1 VKKRYYYWEEV
12 LEKRKIKLAILSISS
27 LLMISMTA
35 SAILADI
42 QAYFVGVDPSL
53 ISMVLTIPAL
63 MGLVFAFASGPL
75 SLRLPKKNLVIFGLV
90 CGLAGGMIALFFGST
105 SIYVLLGC
113 SLLLGVAQGMNATMS
128 MALIAEYFVAE
139 ESGALMGLQSAFVNG
154 GSMVLLFSSGMLAGV
169 SWQMSYLVYL
179 IFIPVIVIVMKN
191 LPKDNPPAHVEEKH
205 IQKSAKLNARVYF
218 TALTMFLFGVFLF
231 VFQTNIALYV
241 AGKGLGDASTS
252 GLINTAM
259 SASGMLTGIFF
270 GRMQRVLK
278 KLVIPASLLVGGTGM
293 LLIFVLGNLPSL
305 FIGAMCCGF
314 CLATINPAGTFAAAN
329 AVHPS
334 ISSLA
339 IAIVTASTSVGIFV
353 SPIVSNGVA
362 NFAGGNIE
370 IKFLLAAVGL
380 ACVGV
385 MSFIGNAIL
394 DRKQLI

>member
-1 VKKRYYYWEEV
+1 LEKKRI
-12 LEKRKIKLAILSISS
+12 KIAILSISS

-75 SLRLPKKNLVIFGLV
+75 SLRLPKKSLVIFGLV
-90 CGLAGGMIALFFGST
+90 CGLAGGMIALLFGST
-105 SIYVLLGC
+105 SIYVLLAC
-113 SLLLGVAQGMNATMS
+113 SLLLGIAQGMNSTMS
-128 MALIAEYFVAE
+128 MALIADYFVAE

-154 GSMVLLFSSGMLAGV
+154 GSMVLLFSSGMLAGI

-179 IFIPVIVIVMKN
+179 VFIPVIVIVMKN
-191 LPKDNPPAHVEEKH
+191 LPRDHAPAHAADTHQE
-205 IQKSAKLNARVYF
+205 KSARLNGRVYF

-231 VFQTNIALYV
+231 VFQTNV
-241 AGKGLGDASTS
+241 AMFVVGNGLGDASTS

-259 SASGMLTGIFF
+259 SAAGMLTGILF

-278 KLVIPASLLVGGTGM
+278 KLVIPVSLLVGGLGM
-293 LLIFVLGNLPSL
+293 LLIFMLGSLPSL

-314 CLATINPAGTFAAAN
+314 CLATINPAGTFQAAN

-339 IAIVTASTSVGIFV
+339 IAVVTASTSVGIFV
-353 SPIVSNGVA
+353 SPILSNGVA
-362 NFAGGNIE
+362 NLTGGGIE

-380 ACVGV
+380 AAVGL
-385 MSFIGNAIL
+385 MSFVGNAIM
-394 DRKQLI
+394 DKKEA

>member
-1 VKKRYYYWEEV
+1 MEKKRI
-12 LEKRKIKLAILSISS
+12 KIAILSISS

-75 SLRLPKKNLVIFGLV
+75 SLRLPKKSLVIFGLV
-90 CGLAGGMIALFFGST
+90 CGLAGGMIALLFGST
-105 SIYVLLGC
+105 SIYVLLAC
-113 SLLLGVAQGMNATMS
+113 SLLLGIAQGMNSTMS
-128 MALIAEYFVAE
+128 MALIADYFVAE

-154 GSMVLLFSSGMLAGV
+154 GSMVLLFSSGMLAGI

-179 IFIPVIVIVMKN
+179 VFIPVIVIVIKN
-191 LPKDNPPAHVEEKH
+191 LPRDHAPAHAADSHQE
-205 IQKSAKLNARVYF
+205 KSARLNGRVYF

-231 VFQTNIALYV
+231 VFQTNV
-241 AGKGLGDASTS
+241 AMFVVGNGLGDASTS

-259 SASGMLTGIFF
+259 SAAGMLTGILF

-278 KLVIPASLLVGGTGM
+278 KLVIPVSLLVGGLGM
-293 LLIFVLGNLPSL
+293 LLIFMLGSLPSL

-314 CLATINPAGTFAAAN
+314 CLATINPAGTFQAAN

-339 IAIVTASTSVGIFV
+339 IAVVTASTSVGIFV
-353 SPIVSNGVA
+353 SPILSNGVA
-362 NFAGGNIE
+362 NLTGGGIE

-380 ACVGV
+380 AAVGL
-385 MSFIGNAIL
+385 MSFVGNAIM
-394 DRKQLI
+394 DKKEA

>member
-1 VKKRYYYWEEV
+1 MEKKRI
-12 LEKRKIKLAILSISS
+12 KIAILSISS

-75 SLRLPKKNLVIFGLV
+75 SLRLPKKSLVIFGLV
-90 CGLAGGMIALFFGST
+90 CGLAGGMIALLFGST
-105 SIYVLLGC
+105 SIYVLLAC
-113 SLLLGVAQGMNATMS
+113 SLLLGIAQGMNSTMS
-128 MALIAEYFVAE
+128 MALIADYFVAE

-154 GSMVLLFSSGMLAGV
+154 GSMVLLFTSGMLAGI

-179 IFIPVIVIVMKN
+179 VFIPVIVIVMKN
-191 LPKDNPPAHVEEKH
+191 LPRDHAPAHAADTHQE
-205 IQKSAKLNARVYF
+205 KSARLNGRVYF

-231 VFQTNIALYV
+231 VFQTNV
-241 AGKGLGDASTS
+241 AMFVVGNGLGDASTS

-259 SASGMLTGIFF
+259 SAAGMLTGILF

-278 KLVIPASLLVGGTGM
+278 KLVIPVSLLVGGLGM
-293 LLIFVLGNLPSL
+293 LLIFMLGSLPSL

-314 CLATINPAGTFAAAN
+314 CLATINPAGTFQAAN

-339 IAIVTASTSVGIFV
+339 IAVVTASTSVGIFV
-353 SPIVSNGVA
+353 SPILSNGVA
-362 NFAGGNIE
+362 NLTGGGIE

-380 ACVGV
+380 AAVGL
-385 MSFIGNAIL
+385 MSFVGNAIM
-394 DRKQLI
+394 DKKEA

>member
-1 VKKRYYYWEEV
+1 
-12 LEKRKIKLAILSISS
+12 LEKRKIKVAILSISS

-53 ISMVLTIPAL
+53 ISMVLTIPSL

-75 SLRLPKKNLVIFGLV
+75 SLRLPKKSLVIFGLV
-90 CGLAGGMIALFFGST
+90 CGLAGGMIALLFGST

-113 SLLLGVAQGMNATMS
+113 SLLLGIAQGMNSTMS
-128 MALIAEYFVAE
+128 MALIADYFVAE

-154 GSMVLLFSSGMLAGV
+154 GSMVLLFTSGMLAGI
-169 SWQMSYLVYL
+169 SWPMSYLVYL
-179 IFIPVIVIVMKN
+179 VFIPVIVIVMKN
-191 LPKDNPPAHVEEKH
+191 LPKDRAPAHTEEKH
-205 IQKSAKLNARVYF
+205 SEKSVKLNARVYF
-218 TALTMFLFGVFLF
+218 TAFTMFLFGVFLF

-252 GLINTAM
+252 GLINTSM
-259 SASGMLTGIFF
+259 SAAGMITGVLF

-278 KLVIPASLLVGGTGM
+278 QFVIPVSLFVGALGM
-293 LLIFVLGNLPSL
+293 LAIFVIGSLPSL

-314 CLATINPAGTFAAAN
+314 CLATINPAGTFLAAN

-339 IAIVTASTSVGIFV
+339 IAIVTAATSVGIFV
-353 SPIVSNGVA
+353 SPILSNGVA
-362 NFAGGNIE
+362 NLAGGNIE
-370 IKFLLAAVGL
+370 IKFLLAAIGL
-380 ACVGV
+380 AAVGV

-394 DRKQLI
+394 DKK

>member
-1 VKKRYYYWEEV
+1 MEKKRI
-12 LEKRKIKLAILSISS
+12 KIAILSISS

-75 SLRLPKKNLVIFGLV
+75 SLRLPKKSLVIFGLV
-90 CGLAGGMIALFFGST
+90 CGLAGGMIALLFGST
-105 SIYVLLGC
+105 SIYVLLAC
-113 SLLLGVAQGMNATMS
+113 SLLLGIAQGMNSTMS
-128 MALIAEYFVAE
+128 MALIADYFVAE

-154 GSMVLLFSSGMLAGV
+154 GSMVLLFSSGMLAGI

-179 IFIPVIVIVMKN
+179 VFIPVIVIVMKN
-191 LPKDNPPAHVEEKH
+191 LPRDHAPAHAADKH
-205 IQKSAKLNARVYF
+205 QEKSARLNGRVYF

-231 VFQTNIALYV
+231 VFQTNV
-241 AGKGLGDASTS
+241 AMFVVGNGLGDASTS

-259 SASGMLTGIFF
+259 SAAGMLTGILF

-278 KLVIPASLLVGGTGM
+278 KLVIPVSLLVGGLGM
-293 LLIFVLGNLPSL
+293 LLIFMLGSLPSL

-314 CLATINPAGTFAAAN
+314 CLATINPAGTFQAAN

-339 IAIVTASTSVGIFV
+339 IAVVTASTSVGIFV
-353 SPIVSNGVA
+353 SPILSNGVA
-362 NFAGGNIE
+362 NLTGGGIE

-380 ACVGV
+380 AAVGL
-385 MSFIGNAIL
+385 MSFVGNAIM
-394 DRKQLI
+394 DKKEA

>member
-1 VKKRYYYWEEV
+1 MEKKRI
-12 LEKRKIKLAILSISS
+12 KIAILSISS

-75 SLRLPKKNLVIFGLV
+75 SLRLPKKSLVIFGLV
-90 CGLAGGMIALFFGST
+90 CGLAGGMIALLFGST
-105 SIYVLLGC
+105 SIYVLLAC
-113 SLLLGVAQGMNATMS
+113 SLLLGIAQGMNSTMS
-128 MALIAEYFVAE
+128 MALIADYFVAE

-154 GSMVLLFSSGMLAGV
+154 GSMVLLFSSGMLAGI

-179 IFIPVIVIVMKN
+179 VFIPVIVIVMKN
-191 LPKDNPPAHVEEKH
+191 LPRDHAPAHTADTHQE
-205 IQKSAKLNARVYF
+205 KSARLNGRVYF

-231 VFQTNIALYV
+231 VFQTNV
-241 AGKGLGDASTS
+241 AMFVVGNGLGDASTS

-259 SASGMLTGIFF
+259 SAAGMLTGILF

-278 KLVIPASLLVGGTGM
+278 KLVIPVSLLVGGLGM
-293 LLIFVLGNLPSL
+293 LLIFMLGSLPSL

-314 CLATINPAGTFAAAN
+314 CLATINPAGTFQAAN

-339 IAIVTASTSVGIFV
+339 IAVVTASTSVGIFV
-353 SPIVSNGVA
+353 SPILSNGVA
-362 NFAGGNIE
+362 NLTGGGIE

-380 ACVGV
+380 AAVGL
-385 MSFIGNAIL
+385 MSFVGNAIM
-394 DRKQLI
+394 DKKEA

>member
-1 VKKRYYYWEEV
+1 MEKK
-12 LEKRKIKLAILSISS
+12 KIKIAILSISS

-75 SLRLPKKNLVIFGLV
+75 SLRLPKKSLVIFGLV
-90 CGLAGGMIALFFGST
+90 CGLAGGMIALLFGST
-105 SIYVLLGC
+105 SIYVLLAC
-113 SLLLGVAQGMNATMS
+113 SLLLGIAQGMNSTMS
-128 MALIAEYFVAE
+128 MALIADYFVAE

-154 GSMVLLFSSGMLAGV
+154 GSMVLLFSSGMLAGI

-179 IFIPVIVIVMKN
+179 VFIPVIVIVMKN
-191 LPKDNPPAHVEEKH
+191 LPRDHAPAHAADSHQE
-205 IQKSAKLNARVYF
+205 KSARLNGRVYF

-231 VFQTNIALYV
+231 VFQTNV
-241 AGKGLGDASTS
+241 AMFVVGNGLGDASTS

-259 SASGMLTGIFF
+259 SAAGMLTGILF

-278 KLVIPASLLVGGTGM
+278 KLVIPVSLLVGGLGM
-293 LLIFVLGNLPSL
+293 LLIFMLGSLPSL

-314 CLATINPAGTFAAAN
+314 CLATINPAGTFQAAN

-339 IAIVTASTSVGIFV
+339 IAVVTASTSVGIFV
-353 SPIVSNGVA
+353 SPILSNGVA
-362 NFAGGNIE
+362 NLTGGGIE

-380 ACVGV
+380 AAVGL
-385 MSFIGNAIL
+385 MSFVGNAIM
-394 DRKQLI
+394 DKKEA

>member
-1 VKKRYYYWEEV
+1 MEKKRI
-12 LEKRKIKLAILSISS
+12 KIAILSISS

-75 SLRLPKKNLVIFGLV
+75 SLRLPKKSLVIFGLV
-90 CGLAGGMIALFFGST
+90 CGLAGGMIALLFGST
-105 SIYVLLGC
+105 SIYVLLAC
-113 SLLLGVAQGMNATMS
+113 SLLLGIAQGMNSTMS
-128 MALIAEYFVAE
+128 MALIADYFVAE

-154 GSMVLLFSSGMLAGV
+154 GSMVLLFSSGMLAGI

-179 IFIPVIVIVMKN
+179 VFIPVIVIVMKN
-191 LPKDNPPAHVEEKH
+191 LPRDHAPAHAADTHQE
-205 IQKSAKLNARVYF
+205 KSARLNGRVYF

-231 VFQTNIALYV
+231 VFQTNV
-241 AGKGLGDASTS
+241 AMFVVGNGLGDASTS

-259 SASGMLTGIFF
+259 SAAGMLTGILF
-270 GRMQRVLK
+270 GRMQQVLK
-278 KLVIPASLLVGGTGM
+278 KLVIPVSLLVGGLGM
-293 LLIFVLGNLPSL
+293 LLIFMLGSLPSL

-314 CLATINPAGTFAAAN
+314 CLATINPAGTFQAAN

-339 IAIVTASTSVGIFV
+339 IAVVTASTSVGIFV
-353 SPIVSNGVA
+353 SPILSNGVA
-362 NFAGGNIE
+362 NLTGGGIE

-380 ACVGV
+380 AAVGL
-385 MSFIGNAIL
+385 MSFVGNAIM
-394 DRKQLI
+394 DKKEA

>member
-1 VKKRYYYWEEV
+1 MEKKRI
-12 LEKRKIKLAILSISS
+12 KIAILSISS

-75 SLRLPKKNLVIFGLV
+75 SLRLPKKSLVIFGLV
-90 CGLAGGMIALFFGST
+90 CGLAGGMIALLFGST

-113 SLLLGVAQGMNATMS
+113 SLLLGIAQGMNSTMS
-128 MALIAEYFVAE
+128 MALIADYFVAE

-154 GSMVLLFSSGMLAGV
+154 GSMVLLFTSGMLAGI

-179 IFIPVIVIVMKN
+179 VFIPVIVIVMKN
-191 LPKDNPPAHVEEKH
+191 LPRDHAPAHVADNHHE
-205 IQKSAKLNARVYF
+205 KSAKLNGRVYF

-231 VFQTNIALYV
+231 VFQTNV
-241 AGKGLGDASTS
+241 AMFVVGNGLGDASTS

-259 SASGMLTGIFF
+259 SAAGMLTGILF

-278 KLVIPASLLVGGTGM
+278 KLVIPVSLLVGGLGM
-293 LLIFVLGNLPSL
+293 LLIFMLGSLPSL

-314 CLATINPAGTFAAAN
+314 CLATINPAGTFQAAN

-339 IAIVTASTSVGIFV
+339 IAVVTASTSVGIFV
-353 SPIVSNGVA
+353 SPILSNGVA
-362 NFAGGNIE
+362 NLTGGGIE

-380 ACVGV
+380 AAVGL
-385 MSFIGNAIL
+385 MSFVGNAIM
-394 DRKQLI
+394 DKKEA

>member
-1 VKKRYYYWEEV
+1 MEKKRI
-12 LEKRKIKLAILSISS
+12 KIAILSISS

-75 SLRLPKKNLVIFGLV
+75 SLRLPKKSLVIFGLV
-90 CGLAGGMIALFFGST
+90 CGLAGGMIALLFGST
-105 SIYVLLGC
+105 SIYVLLAC
-113 SLLLGVAQGMNATMS
+113 SLLLGIAQGMNSTMS
-128 MALIAEYFVAE
+128 MALIADYFVAE

-154 GSMVLLFSSGMLAGV
+154 GSMVLLFSSGMLAGI

-179 IFIPVIVIVMKN
+179 VFIPVIVIVMKN
-191 LPKDNPPAHVEEKH
+191 LPRDHAPAHAADKH
-205 IQKSAKLNARVYF
+205 QEKSARLNGRVYF

-231 VFQTNIALYV
+231 VFQTNV
-241 AGKGLGDASTS
+241 AMFVVGNGLGDASTS

-259 SASGMLTGIFF
+259 SAAGMLTGILF

-278 KLVIPASLLVGGTGM
+278 KLVIPVSLLVGGLGM
-293 LLIFVLGNLPSL
+293 LLIFMLGSLPSL

-314 CLATINPAGTFAAAN
+314 CLATINPAGTFQAAN

-339 IAIVTASTSVGIFV
+339 IAVVTASTSVGIFV
-353 SPIVSNGVA
+353 SPILSNGVA
-362 NFAGGNIE
+362 NLTGAGIE

-380 ACVGV
+380 AAVGL
-385 MSFIGNAIL
+385 MSFVGNAIM
-394 DRKQLI
+394 DKKEA

>member
-1 VKKRYYYWEEV
+1 
-12 LEKRKIKLAILSISS
+12 
-27 LLMISMTA
+27 MTA

-75 SLRLPKKNLVIFGLV
+75 SLRLPKKSLVIFGLV
-90 CGLAGGMIALFFGST
+90 CGLAGGMIALLFGST
-105 SIYVLLGC
+105 SIYVLLAC
-113 SLLLGVAQGMNATMS
+113 SLLLGIAQGMNSTMS
-128 MALIAEYFVAE
+128 MALIADYFVAE

-154 GSMVLLFSSGMLAGV
+154 GSMVLLFSSGMLAGI

-179 IFIPVIVIVMKN
+179 VFIPVIVIVMKN
-191 LPKDNPPAHVEEKH
+191 LPRDHAPAHTADTHQE
-205 IQKSAKLNARVYF
+205 KSARLNGRVYF

-231 VFQTNIALYV
+231 VFQTNV
-241 AGKGLGDASTS
+241 AMFVVGNGLGDASTS

-259 SASGMLTGIFF
+259 SAAGMLTGILF

-278 KLVIPASLLVGGTGM
+278 KLVIPVSLLVGGLGM
-293 LLIFVLGNLPSL
+293 LLIFMLGSLPSL

-314 CLATINPAGTFAAAN
+314 CLATINPAGTFQAAN

-339 IAIVTASTSVGIFV
+339 IAVVTASTSVGIFV
-353 SPIVSNGVA
+353 SPILSNGVA
-362 NFAGGNIE
+362 NLTGGGIE

-380 ACVGV
+380 AAVGL
-385 MSFIGNAIL
+385 MSFVGNAIM
-394 DRKQLI
+394 DKKEA

>member
-1 VKKRYYYWEEV
+1 M
-12 LEKRKIKLAILSISS
+12 EKRKIKVAILSISS

-42 QAYFVGVDPSL
+42 QAYFVGVDSSL
-53 ISMVLTIPAL
+53 ISMVLTIPSL

-90 CGLAGGMIALFFGST
+90 CGLAGGMIALLFGST

-113 SLLLGVAQGMNATMS
+113 SLLLGIAQGMNSTMS
-128 MALIAEYFVAE
+128 MALIADYFVAE

-154 GSMVLLFSSGMLAGV
+154 GSMVLLFTSGMLAGI

-179 IFIPVIVIVMKN
+179 VFIPVIVIVMKN
-191 LPKDNPPAHVEEKH
+191 LPMDRAPAHTEEKH
-205 IQKSAKLNARVYF
+205 TEKSVKLNARVYF

-252 GLINTAM
+252 GLINTSM
-259 SASGMLTGIFF
+259 SAAGMLTGVLF

-278 KLVIPASLLVGGTGM
+278 QFVIPVSLLVGALGM
-293 LLIFVLGNLPSL
+293 LVIFVIGSLPSL

-314 CLATINPAGTFAAAN
+314 CLATINPAGTFLAAN

-339 IAIVTASTSVGIFV
+339 IAIVTAATSVGIFV
-353 SPIVSNGVA
+353 SPILSNGVA
-362 NFAGGNIE
+362 NLAGGNIE
-370 IKFLLAAVGL
+370 IKFLLAAIGL
-380 ACVGV
+380 AAVGV

-394 DRKQLI
+394 DKR

>member
-1 VKKRYYYWEEV
+1 MEKK
-12 LEKRKIKLAILSISS
+12 KIKIAILSISS

-75 SLRLPKKNLVIFGLV
+75 SLRLPKKSLVIFGLV
-90 CGLAGGMIALFFGST
+90 CGLTGGMIALLFGSI

-113 SLLLGVAQGMNATMS
+113 SLLLGIAQGMNSTMS
-128 MALIAEYFVAE
+128 MALIADYFVAE

-154 GSMVLLFSSGMLAGV
+154 GSMVLLFSSGMLAGI

-179 IFIPVIVIVMKN
+179 VFIPVIFLVIKN
-191 LPKDNPPAHVEEKH
+191 LPKDQAPAHTEEKH
-205 IQKSAKLNARVYF
+205 AEKSAKLNARVYF

-252 GLINTAM
+252 GLINTSM
-259 SASGMLTGIFF
+259 SAAGMLTGILF

-278 KLVIPASLLVGGTGM
+278 KLVIPVSLLVGGMGM
-293 LLIFVLGNLPSL
+293 LLIFVLGSLPSL

-314 CLATINPAGTFAAAN
+314 CLATINPAGTFQAAN

-339 IAIVTASTSVGIFV
+339 IAIVTAATSVGIFV

-362 NFAGGNIE
+362 SLAGGNIE

-380 ACVGV
+380 AAVGV

-394 DRKQLI
+394 DKKQTI

>member
-1 VKKRYYYWEEV
+1 MEKKRI
-12 LEKRKIKLAILSISS
+12 KIAILSISS

-75 SLRLPKKNLVIFGLV
+75 SLRLPKKSLVIFGLV
-90 CGLAGGMIALFFGST
+90 CGLAGGMIALLFGST
-105 SIYVLLGC
+105 SIYVLLAC
-113 SLLLGVAQGMNATMS
+113 SLLLGIAQGMNSTMS
-128 MALIAEYFVAE
+128 MALIADYFVAE

-154 GSMVLLFSSGMLAGV
+154 GSMVLLFSSGMLAGI

-179 IFIPVIVIVMKN
+179 VFIPVIVIVIKN
-191 LPKDNPPAHVEEKH
+191 LPRDHAPAHAADTLQE
-205 IQKSAKLNARVYF
+205 KSARLNGRVYF

-231 VFQTNIALYV
+231 VFQTNV
-241 AGKGLGDASTS
+241 AMFVVGNGLGDASTS

-259 SASGMLTGIFF
+259 SAAGMLTGILF
-270 GRMQRVLK
+270 GRMQQVLK
-278 KLVIPASLLVGGTGM
+278 KLVIPVSLLVGGLGM
-293 LLIFVLGNLPSL
+293 LLIFMLGSLPSL

-314 CLATINPAGTFAAAN
+314 CLATINPAGTFQAAN

-339 IAIVTASTSVGIFV
+339 IAVVTASTSVGIFV
-353 SPIVSNGVA
+353 SPILSNGVA
-362 NFAGGNIE
+362 NLTGGGIE

-380 ACVGV
+380 AAVGL
-385 MSFIGNAIL
+385 MSFVGNAIM
-394 DRKQLI
+394 DKKEA

>member
-1 VKKRYYYWEEV
+1 MEKK
-12 LEKRKIKLAILSISS
+12 KIKIAILSISS

-75 SLRLPKKNLVIFGLV
+75 SLRLPKKSLVIFGLV
-90 CGLAGGMIALFFGST
+90 CGLAGGMIALLFGST
-105 SIYVLLGC
+105 SIYVLLAC
-113 SLLLGVAQGMNATMS
+113 SLLLGIAQGMNSTMS
-128 MALIAEYFVAE
+128 MALIADYFVAE

-154 GSMVLLFSSGMLAGV
+154 GSMVLLFSSGMLAGI

-179 IFIPVIVIVMKN
+179 VFIPVIVIVMKN
-191 LPKDNPPAHVEEKH
+191 LPRDHAPAHAADTHQE
-205 IQKSAKLNARVYF
+205 KSARLNGRVYF

-231 VFQTNIALYV
+231 VFQTNV
-241 AGKGLGDASTS
+241 AMFVVGNGLGDASTS

-259 SASGMLTGIFF
+259 SAAGMLTGILF

-278 KLVIPASLLVGGTGM
+278 KLVIPVSLLVGGLGM
-293 LLIFVLGNLPSL
+293 LLIFMLGSLPSL

-314 CLATINPAGTFAAAN
+314 CLATINPAGTFQAAN

-339 IAIVTASTSVGIFV
+339 IAVVTASTSVGIFV
-353 SPIVSNGVA
+353 SPILSNGVA
-362 NFAGGNIE
+362 NLTGGGIE

-380 ACVGV
+380 AAVGL
-385 MSFIGNAIL
+385 MSFVGNAIM
-394 DRKQLI
+394 DKKEA

>member
-1 VKKRYYYWEEV
+1 M
-12 LEKRKIKLAILSISS
+12 EKRKIKVAILSISS

-53 ISMVLTIPAL
+53 ISMVLTIPSL

-75 SLRLPKKNLVIFGLV
+75 SLRLPKKSLVIFGLV
-90 CGLAGGMIALFFGST
+90 CGLAGGMIALLFGST

-113 SLLLGVAQGMNATMS
+113 SLLLGIAQGMNSTMS
-128 MALIAEYFVAE
+128 MALIADYFVAE

-154 GSMVLLFSSGMLAGV
+154 GSMVLLFTSGMLAGI
-169 SWQMSYLVYL
+169 SWPMSYLVYL
-179 IFIPVIVIVMKN
+179 VFIPVIVIVMKN
-191 LPKDNPPAHVEEKH
+191 LPKDRAPAHTEEKH
-205 IQKSAKLNARVYF
+205 SEKSVKLNARVYF
-218 TALTMFLFGVFLF
+218 TAFTMFLFGVFLF

-252 GLINTAM
+252 GLINTSM
-259 SASGMLTGIFF
+259 SAAGMITGVLF

-278 KLVIPASLLVGGTGM
+278 QFVIPVSLFVGALGM
-293 LLIFVLGNLPSL
+293 LAIFVIGSLPSL

-314 CLATINPAGTFAAAN
+314 CLATINPAGTFLAAN

-339 IAIVTASTSVGIFV
+339 IAIVTAATSVGIFV
-353 SPIVSNGVA
+353 SPILSNGVA
-362 NFAGGNIE
+362 NLAGGNIE
-370 IKFLLAAVGL
+370 IKFLLAAIGL
-380 ACVGV
+380 AAVGV

-394 DRKQLI
+394 DKK

>member
-1 VKKRYYYWEEV
+1 MEKKRI
-12 LEKRKIKLAILSISS
+12 KIAILSISS

-75 SLRLPKKNLVIFGLV
+75 SLRLPKKSLVIFGLV
-90 CGLAGGMIALFFGST
+90 CGLAGGMIALLFGST
-105 SIYVLLGC
+105 SIYVLLAC
-113 SLLLGVAQGMNATMS
+113 SLLLGIAQGMNSTMS
-128 MALIAEYFVAE
+128 MALIADYFVAE

-154 GSMVLLFSSGMLAGV
+154 GSMVLLFSSGMLAGI

-179 IFIPVIVIVMKN
+179 VFIPVIVIVMKN
-191 LPKDNPPAHVEEKH
+191 LPRDHAPAHAADSHQE
-205 IQKSAKLNARVYF
+205 KSARLNGRVYF

-231 VFQTNIALYV
+231 VFQTNV
-241 AGKGLGDASTS
+241 AMFVVGNGLGDASTS

-259 SASGMLTGIFF
+259 SAAGMLTGILF

-278 KLVIPASLLVGGTGM
+278 KLVIPVSLLVGGLGM
-293 LLIFVLGNLPSL
+293 LLIFMLGSLPSL

-314 CLATINPAGTFAAAN
+314 CLATINPAGTFQAAN

-339 IAIVTASTSVGIFV
+339 IAVVTASTSVGIFV
-353 SPIVSNGVA
+353 SPILSNGVA
-362 NFAGGNIE
+362 NLTGGGIE

-380 ACVGV
+380 AAVGL
-385 MSFIGNAIL
+385 MSFVGNAIM
-394 DRKQLI
+394 DKKEA